1 MKTFGRNGIALLAL
15 LAAAGPAPAQAPSAE
30 AVVAAAKAAMGGSA
44 WDRIEGCHEQ
54 GTHGDGAIAYQTWFR
69 LTGYGMRV
77 DGRRGDSVRSNGFNG
92 HVSWRAADGA
102 APQVSTDEAQLREAV
117 TTAFVSSNGFFFP
130 DRFPAAMRYLRE
142 AEHDGRRF
150 DVVEIVPERGRALEY
165 WFDRGDHYLRRVVD
179 PRDAVTVEAGDYRR
193 VGDLAVAFSLVV
205 SAPDGTVQDRGAL
218 TSLVCGPTDAGLFD
232 PPPVRGERG

>member
-1 MKTFGRNGIALLAL
+1 MKVIGRYALALLAL
-15 LAAAGPAPAQAPSAE
+15 PAAAGAVGAQAPSAE
-30 AVVAAAKAAMGGSA
+30 TVVAAAKAAMGGSA

-92 HVSWRAADGA
+92 QVSWRAADGA
-102 APQVSTDEAQLREAV
+102 PPQVATGEAELREAV

-165 WFDRGDHYLRRVVD
+165 WFDRADHYLGRVVD
-179 PRDAVTVEAGDYRR
+179 PRDGIVVEAGDYRR
-193 VGDLAVAFSLVV
+193 IGELVAPFSLVV
-205 SAPDGTVQDRGAL
+205 FGPDGAVQDRGAL
-218 TSLVCGPTDAGLFD
+218 TSLRCGPVDAGLFD
-232 PPPVRGERG
+232 PPPARGERG